1 MKKIFARPVLYAALF
16 VWLVATLG
24 PYAIMALTSLTPAS
38 QLIAPGM
45 NLIPKH
51 PTLAAFRELFKS
63 TPFMSYLENSLITA
77 LSSVV
82 LSLIVASC
90 AAIALSRFRFRG
102 RSAVLTGLLIA
113 QLFPAVLLVI
123 ALQAELR
130 TMSLLDSKWGLV
142 VIYTTF
148 SSPFATYL
156 LKGFLDSVPKELDE
170 AATIDGCSTGQMV
183 LHILLPLLRPG
194 LTAAGTYIFIF
205 SWNEFLYALTFTSS
219 NASRTIPVGLQMF
232 IGDYQI
238 RWDLLTAGGVLAAIP
253 VLFGFM
259 LVQKQLI
266 KGLSAGAVKG

>member
-1 MKKIFARPVLYAALF
+1 MKKIFTRPILYAAIG
-16 VWLVATLG
+16 VWLIATLG
-24 PYAIMALTSLTPAS
+24 PYAIMALTSVTPAS
-38 QLIAPGM
+38 QFIAPGA

-63 TPFMSYLENSLITA
+63 TPFVSYLGNSLITA
-77 LSSVV
+77 LSSVAF
-82 LSLIVASC
+82 SLIVASC
-90 AAIALSRFRFRG
+90 AAIALSRFQFRG

-123 ALQAELR
+123 ALQSELR
-130 TMSLLDSKWGLV
+130 TMSLLDSKWGLI

-156 LKGFLDSVPKELDE
+156 LKGFLDSVPRELDE
-170 AATIDGCSTGQMV
+170 AATIDGCSTWQMV
-183 LHILLPLLRPG
+183 RHILVPLLRPG

-253 VLFGFM
+253 VLLGFM